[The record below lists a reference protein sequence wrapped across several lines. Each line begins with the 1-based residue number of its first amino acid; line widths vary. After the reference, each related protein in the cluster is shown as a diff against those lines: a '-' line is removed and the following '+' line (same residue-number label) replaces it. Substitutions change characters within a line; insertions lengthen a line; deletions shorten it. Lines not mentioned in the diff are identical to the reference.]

1 MNQEYLENV
10 PCNLCGSLDCA
21 VMYQPTKKNYNPEE
35 VFSASGGV
43 RGTQTIVKC
52 RNCGLVYVNP
62 RVKPEMIV
70 SAYTDAVDELYVSQ
84 EEGRLKTFTQALHL
98 VEKYAPLKG
107 KILDV
112 GCAAGFFLNV
122 AQQNGWEVTGV
133 EPGRWLSEWGRK
145 RFAIDI
151 KNGVL
156 YDASFPDE
164 CFDVV
169 TMWDVLEHTPD
180 PRSELA
186 EVNRILK
193 KGGILLI
200 NFPNVGSKLA
210 RIAGSKWWFFL
221 SVHLYHFTPQ
231 TISAMLQK
239 NQFEVVNIGRH
250 YQTLSLE
257 HLVKMTGLYSQG
269 LSNLGLK
276 ICSLLRINNWQ
287 VPYYASQANVVA
299 RKK

>member
-1 MNQEYLENV
+1 MNQECLENV
-10 PCNLCGSLDCA
+10 PCNLCGSLDYA
-21 VMYQPTKKNYNPEE
+21 VMYQPAKERYNPEE

-52 RNCGLVYVNP
+52 HNCGLVYVNP
-62 RVKPEMIV
+62 RVKPEIVV
-70 SAYTDAVDELYVSQ
+70 SAYTGAVDELYVSQ
-84 EEGRLKTFTQALHL
+84 EEGRLKTFAQALHL

-107 KILDV
+107 NILDV

-122 AQQNGWEVTGV
+122 AQQNDWKVTGV
-133 EPGRWLSEWGRK
+133 EPSRWLSEWGREK
-145 RFAIDI
+145 FAIDI
-151 KNGVL
+151 KTGVL
-156 YDASFPDE
+156 KEASFPDE
-164 CFDVV
+164 FFDVV

-180 PRSELA
+180 PMSELA

-193 KGGILLI
+193 RDGILLI

-231 TISAMLQK
+231 TISVMLQK
-239 NQFEVVNIGRH
+239 NQFEVVNIRRH

-257 HLVKMTGLYSQG
+257 HLIKMMGLYSRG

-287 VPYYASQANVVA
+287 IPYYASQANVVA
-299 RKK
+299 KKK